1 MTDNH
6 AQGHN
11 PYVFF
16 DFSGLDQALKGYTN
30 QINEIN
36 KHFQVIELKGQKDIE
51 SLNQYKYAQQ
61 EKLFE
66 VNRDLTKVQEDVKH
80 NTKKIQVIE
89 DVVTEIGV
97 IRDKMES
104 QEKTTGDQSAE
115 LGFKLIQMKRENNEA
130 LKVLRD

>member
-1 MTDNH
+1 
-6 AQGHN
+6 
-11 PYVFF
+11 
-16 DFSGLDQALKGYTN
+16 
-30 QINEIN
+30 
-36 KHFQVIELKGQKDIE
+36 
-51 SLNQYKYAQQ
+51 
-61 EKLFE
+61 
-66 VNRDLTKVQEDVKH
+66 VKH

-130 LKVLRD
+130 LKVLRDQTEGL